1 MHPLVAQIL
10 LPILGLAGPLL
21 VLLGLPGTWLVL
33 AFAGGFELLTPAR
46 LFSNGTMA
54 AVLVVATLGEV
65 WEFLSGSVRARKAG
79 AGRRGAYGA
88 ILGGIAGAILGTFL
102 VPAPLVGTLLGG
114 GIGAFAVSSA
124 LEHSGGRPLDEALR
138 IGKAAG
144 IGHALGIVGKFAA
157 AVVVWCLLAFTVWA

>member
-1 MHPLVAQIL
+1 VHPLIAQIL
-10 LPILGLAGPLL
+10 LPLVSLVGPLL

-54 AVLVVATLGEV
+54 AVLIVATLGEV
-65 WEFLSGSVRARKAG
+65 WEFLSGSVRARRAG
-79 AGRRGAYGA
+79 AGRRGAFGA
-88 ILGGIAGAILGTFL
+88 ILGGIVGAILGTFL

-114 GIGAFAVSSA
+114 GIGAFALSSA
-124 LEHSGGRPLDEALR
+124 LERGGGRPLDEALR

-157 AVVVWCLLAFTVWA
+157 AVLVWGVLAFAVWI